1 MISILE
7 EKMRQAAKNLDFEEA
22 ATLRDKI
29 SSMKGMLERQIVSA
43 STIDQDYIAVAKEE
57 DLSCVQVFFVRG
69 GKVVGR
75 ENFIFDKS
83 RNSQAEE
90 IISSFIKQFYMRV

>member
-1 MISILE
+1 
-7 EKMRQAAKNLDFEEA
+7 MRQAANLDFEEA

-29 SSMKGMLERQIVSA
+29 SSMKGMLGKIVSA

-57 DLSCVQVFFVRG
+57 DLSCIQVFFVRG

-75 ENFIFDKS
+75 EFYFRQEQKFSS
-83 RNSQAEE
+83 RGNNKLIYKAVLYECELRS
-90 IISSFIKQFYMRV
+90 